1 MPCLFHLASYFQ
13 VSSVLLHV
21 SELNFFLCLNNIP
34 SYGYT
39 TFFIHSSVDWPLSYF
54 HLWALVNYASMNTG
68 ITSIHSSPCFQ
79 LLWVFMGG
87 VELLDHMVILCL
99 AFWGTT
105 KHFFFNYCTIL
116 YHIKDL
122 RITDFGIHRS
132 PGTNPSRILNIEGG
146 RILQTY
152 GLPVLC
158 KVLELHTFI
167 LSAIPMP
174 TSGNIFT

>member
-105 KHFFFNYCTIL
+105 KHFFFLTTAPFYSPTICICICIHICPL
-116 YHIKDL
+116 YIYVQGYQFFH
-122 RITDFGIHRS
+122 
-132 PGTNPSRILNIEGG
+132 
-146 RILQTY
+146 
-152 GLPVLC
+152 
-158 KVLELHTFI
+158 
-167 LSAIPMP
+167 
-174 TSGNIFT
+174 IFTNTCYFPYFYYNHAHWYEVGSLWFWFSFP